1 MSEIGFKYFKVTESI
16 DNVCD
21 IANEMLFTKDIS
33 KILKDTYPD
42 TCIEEV
48 DMGLLKGLL
57 NGLTLEKSKIVIS
70 GKNFVQNESLFGHAA
85 DFKQPK
91 TEKWF
96 KTKYFTIQKNIK
108 KLNALIKGF
117 QASNL
122 YTPQPN
128 PLIPEKFDIQSRQ
141 AL

>member
-1 MSEIGFKYFKVTESI
+1 LASFEISFILTDSGVTNYETVLAALYRYIEMLKERISEVNVFEDFDFFKELKVMSEIGFKYFKVTESI

-70 GKNFVQNESLFGHAA
+70 GKNFVQNESLFGYAA
-85 DFKQPK
+85 DFK
-91 TEKWF
+91 
-96 KTKYFTIQKNIK
+96 
-108 KLNALIKGF
+108 
-117 QASNL
+117 
-122 YTPQPN
+122 
-128 PLIPEKFDIQSRQ
+128 
-141 AL
+141 